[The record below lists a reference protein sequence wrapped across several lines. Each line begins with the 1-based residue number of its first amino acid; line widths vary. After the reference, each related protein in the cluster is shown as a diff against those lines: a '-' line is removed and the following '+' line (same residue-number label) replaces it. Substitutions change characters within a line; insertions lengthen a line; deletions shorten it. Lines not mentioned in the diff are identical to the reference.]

1 MNYPLKHIDGMT
13 PLLEVKLKSKRI
25 RTTEKLLDAAHS
37 VKGRKELAAAT
48 GIAEQQWLDW
58 ANNADCMRIKGMG
71 SEKAKLL
78 RRAGVTTVG
87 ELSHR
92 NPKKLV
98 EAMVEANT
106 RHKLMRVQP
115 TEKSVR
121 ALIERAKRLPRRI
134 TY

>member
-1 MNYPLKHIDGMT
+1 MTYPLKHIDGMT
-13 PLLEVKLKSKRI
+13 PFIEIKLKSRRI
-25 RTTEKLLDAAHS
+25 RTTERLLEAART
-37 VKGRKELAAAT
+37 VKGCKELAEKT
-48 GIAEQQWLDW
+48 GIPEQQWLDW

-92 NPKKLV
+92 NPKKLA
-98 EAMVEANT
+98 EAMAEANDT
-106 RHKLMRVQP
+106 YKLVRVRP
-115 TEKSVR
+115 TEKSVSV
-121 ALIERAKRLPRRI
+121 LIERAKKLPRKI